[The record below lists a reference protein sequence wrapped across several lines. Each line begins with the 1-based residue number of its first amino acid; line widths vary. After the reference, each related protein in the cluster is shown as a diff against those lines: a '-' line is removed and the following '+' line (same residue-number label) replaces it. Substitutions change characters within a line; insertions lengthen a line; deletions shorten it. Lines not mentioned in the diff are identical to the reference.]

1 MEIFFFFFHQ
11 QNCKATFL
19 PHLVAAKVEVEVLEI
34 SKALVGEARVAQR
47 ARDVGQRGEVVAQR
61 VVALRLYAQLAA
73 AVTGSEVLE
82 VKVSRLS
89 SFITWS
95 TRSLEASA
103 AGLR

>member
-1 MEIFFFFFHQ
+1 M
-11 QNCKATFL
+11 
-19 PHLVAAKVEVEVLEI
+19 LEI

-61 VVALRLYAQLAA
+61 VVALHLYAQLAV